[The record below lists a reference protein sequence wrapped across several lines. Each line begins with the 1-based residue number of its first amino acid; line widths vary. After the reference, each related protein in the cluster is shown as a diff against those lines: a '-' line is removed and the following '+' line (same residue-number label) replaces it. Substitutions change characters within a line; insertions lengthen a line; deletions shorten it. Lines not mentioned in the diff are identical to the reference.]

1 MCLDRAQLEDYNQ
14 NNYSGFTPAWGLLAN
29 DRHNIDDSI
38 LSCLHLYMTRVCA
51 NIVCVYLS
59 SLTGLQHLQTSLKK
73 TH

>member
-14 NNYSGFTPAWGLLAN
+14 NNYSGFTPARGLLAN
-29 DRHNIDDSI
+29 DRHNTDDSI
-38 LSCLHLYMTRVCA
+38 LHLYMTRVCA